1 MLNHDNYNDNF
12 ENIDVPEDTRDILIA
27 SMDRASVRK
36 RQLKRRRAASC
47 IAVALAVVIAVPN
60 LSPTAAKAMES
71 VPVLGNL
78 FRIIT
83 VNDYHDNS
91 GRYTAD
97 VDIPY
102 ISASD
107 EISQKEADK
116 INSRINE
123 TCEAYIAQ
131 YEQTKEELAGEGY
144 EDLYIKGEIVSDSDD
159 YFTLKLILYQ
169 GAGSGYEQ
177 NDYYTIDKKTG
188 GRVMLSDIL
197 PAGYKET
204 INKEIVRQMNR
215 QMKEDDS
222 ISYFIGD
229 EWDGFTT
236 ISDDQDFYLDENGDI
251 VICFDEYEVAPG
263 YMGCVS
269 FTVSRDLFRS

>member
-12 ENIDVPEDTRDILIA
+12 ENINVPEDTRDILIA
-27 SMDRASVRK
+27 SMDRAAARK
-36 RQLKRRRAASC
+36 RKLKRRRAVSC

-107 EISQKEADK
+107 EISQREADK
-116 INSRINE
+116 INRRINE

-204 INKEIVRQMNR
+204 INKEIIRQMNR

-269 FTVSRDLFRS
+269 FTVSRDLF

>member
-27 SMDRASVRK
+27 SMDRAAARK
-36 RQLKRRRAASC
+36 RKLKRRRAVSC

-107 EISQKEADK
+107 EISQREADK
-116 INSRINE
+116 INRRINE

-204 INKEIVRQMNR
+204 INKEIIRQMNR

-269 FTVSRDLFRS
+269 FTVSRDLF